1 MSASVCAANR
11 AVTVARDESSQASLR
26 CRGLEES
33 LVNLVREREEMR
45 RELEVVGRERERG
58 EREREEYMAK
68 MSAHRD
74 RVSLAEENTSSH
86 QELAKLLAKKRELET
101 RSKSYILT
109 VYSQAILCL
118 LQELPTSLKEEV
130 D

>member
-1 MSASVCAANR
+1 M
-11 AVTVARDESSQASLR
+11 
-26 CRGLEES
+26 
-33 LVNLVREREEMR
+33 NLVREREEMR
-45 RELEVVGRERERG
+45 RELEAVGRERG

-86 QELAKLLAKKRELET
+86 QELAKLQATKRELET
-101 RSKSYILT
+101 KSKSYIIILT
-109 VYSQAILCL
+109 TYSQATLCL
-118 LQELPTSLKEEV
+118 LQELPTSQKEER